1 MRALYGLILT
11 TRPRQWTKNVLFVF
25 PAIVFSSQLFDLQSL
40 GRVIICSI
48 LVTLTAGCIYIIN
61 DIADVEADRQ
71 HPTKKH
77 RPIAAGMLP
86 IPVARVAIAALALFV
101 LVAALSFDL
110 RLTILL
116 LAYFLLQVAYSYYLK
131 RIVLLDILAVA
142 TGFVMRILAG
152 GIVIDVSLSPWL
164 TTSAGLLALFLV
176 IGKRRQELLLLGD
189 QADIARAILQRYNL
203 RLLDD
208 MLRTVTTSVLIT
220 YIIYT
225 VESPTMIKNGQNLGL
240 LTVPIVIYGIFRYLY
255 LIHVEEAGS
264 APDEV
269 FLTDRPLQLA
279 MVLAVVTYFTILY
292 LL

>member
-1 MRALYGLILT
+1 M
-11 TRPRQWTKNVLFVF
+11 
-25 PAIVFSSQLFDLQSL
+25 
-40 GRVIICSI
+40 
-48 LVTLTAGCIYIIN
+48 
-61 DIADVEADRQ
+61 
-71 HPTKKH
+71 
-77 RPIAAGMLP
+77 
-86 IPVARVAIAALALFV
+86 ALFV
-101 LVAALSFDL
+101 LLASLSFDQ

-116 LAYFLLQVAYSYYLK
+116 FAYFLLQVAYSYCLK
-131 RIVLLDILAVA
+131 RVVLLDILAVA

-176 IGKRRQELLLLGD
+176 LGKRRQELLLLGD
-189 QADIARAILQRYNL
+189 QADATRPIFQRYNL

-208 MLRTVTTSVLIT
+208 MLRTITTCVLIT

-279 MVLAVVTYFTILY
+279 MVLAAMTYFTILY